1 MQLSYKYNV
10 NPEATLFP
18 QLFANQPNVV
28 RQFLRSAL
36 RVTALQELYREARRD
51 DECPLSTAIL
61 QILNIKIQVSEKDLQ
76 QIPRTGPVVFVANHP
91 HGFLDG
97 FVLDH
102 VLQQIRADMKLLV
115 NELISSLDGMA
126 HRCIAVDVLGSRNEK
141 NIQAARRSISWL
153 KEGHCLLMFPS
164 GEVSHWRPEE
174 KRIADGPWS
183 DFPAR
188 CGSKANAT
196 IVPIFIAGVNS
207 LTFQL
212 AGLIHPPLRTAR
224 LAEELFNKRAST
236 VEVRIGKPILARD
249 LLQVESKQPATEY
262 VRARV
267 YVMGHRAGTA
277 KPGLRAIRLPVFLRQ
292 QPVCS
297 PAEGISAAVDV
308 LHRAGRCLVE
318 NDRYA
323 VYADLGKNIPTLLSE
338 IGRLRELTF
347 RQVGEGTGKAIDL
360 DEFDAAFTHLILW
373 HKESAAI
380 AGSYRLAW
388 TNEVLPGRG
397 IDGLYTAKLFRYGS
411 EFFSR
416 LGPAV
421 ELGRSFIIKE
431 HQREIMP
438 LFLLW
443 QGIGHCVAHRPESPV
458 LFGAV
463 SISASYSETSRAM
476 IVDLLRKHSFRN
488 DLDRFV
494 TPRRPFVSRL
504 IQKPELYA
512 ITRCLPEVEDLPI
525 ADIDP
530 QGGIPVLLRQYLR
543 LGGKVAGFNVDPQF
557 SNALDALLILDLR
570 ETPSRLLTKY
580 MGAENASAFLAGQAE
595 PLARR

>member
-1 MQLSYKYNV
+1 V

-18 QLFANQPNVV
+18 QLFAKQPNVV

-36 RVTALQELYREARRD
+36 RVNALQELYREARRAD
-51 DECPLSTAIL
+51 KSPLSTAVL
-61 QILNIKIQVSEKDLQ
+61 EILNIKIQVSEKDLQ
-76 QIPRTGPVVFVANHP
+76 QIPRLGPVVFVANHP

-102 VLQQIRADMKLLV
+102 VLQQVRSDMRLLV
-115 NELISSLDGMA
+115 NELISSLEGNA
-126 HRCIAVDVLGSRNEK
+126 HRCIAVDVLGSSNEK
-141 NIQAARRSISWL
+141 NIQAAWRSISWL
-153 KEGHCLLMFPS
+153 KDGHALLMFPS
-164 GEVSHWRPEE
+164 GEVSHWRPDE
-174 KRIADGPWS
+174 KRVADGPWS
-183 DFPAR
+183 DFPVRCAR
-188 CGSKANAT
+188 KANAT
-196 IVPIFIAGVNS
+196 IVPIFIAGSNS

-212 AGLIHPPLRTAR
+212 AGVLHPPLRTAR
-224 LAEELFNKRAST
+224 LAGELFNKRAST
-236 VEVRIGKPILARD
+236 IEVRIAKPIPARD
-249 LLQVESKQPATEY
+249 LLQVELQQPATEY

-267 YVMGHRAGTA
+267 YVMGHRAGKA
-277 KPGLRAIRLPVFLRQ
+277 KLPFQAIRLPAFLRR

-297 PAEGISAAVDV
+297 AGEGVSAAIDA
-308 LHRAGRCLVE
+308 LHQSGRCLVE

-323 VYADLGKNIPTLLSE
+323 VYADLGKSIPTLLSE
-338 IGRLRELTF
+338 LGRLRELTF

-360 DEFDAAFTHLILW
+360 DEFDATFTHLILW
-373 HKESAAI
+373 HKESASI

-388 TNEVLPGRG
+388 TNDVLPSRG
-397 IDGLYTAKLFRYGS
+397 AGILHIDGLYTAKLFRYGP

-421 ELGRSFIIKE
+421 ELGRSFIVKE

-443 QGIGHCVAHRPESPV
+443 QGIGHCVARRPESPV

-476 IVDLLRKHSFRN
+476 IVDLLRTHTFRN
-488 DLDRFV
+488 DLDKFV

-504 IQKPELYA
+504 IQKPELHA

-570 ETPSRLLTKY
+570 ETPSRLLSKY
-580 MGAENASAFLAGQAE
+580 MGPEIAAAFLAGQAKTS
-595 PLARR
+595 ARG